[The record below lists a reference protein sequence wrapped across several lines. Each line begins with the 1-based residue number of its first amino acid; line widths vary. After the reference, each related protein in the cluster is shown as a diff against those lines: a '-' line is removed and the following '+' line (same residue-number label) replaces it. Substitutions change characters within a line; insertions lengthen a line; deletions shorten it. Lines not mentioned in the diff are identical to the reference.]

1 MVQKQSPRPRGRPRA
16 YDPGRALADATRAF
30 WHTGFA
36 ATSLD
41 DLGAATGMNRP
52 SLYGAFGDKK
62 ALYLAALDRYI
73 AEGRRLMD
81 EAMDAG
87 TPLPQA
93 LSRVYDAALAMYL
106 PPDGAALGC
115 FLIGTAATEAVADA
129 DVRERLGAGLRA
141 FDRAFEARLKRARAQ
156 GELPADAHPAA
167 LAKVASAILHTLAL
181 RSRAGDSRASLRA
194 TAAAGIALI
203 CGPPPSAAPA
213 PAKRRQRRAAAAA
226 SD

>member
-1 MVQKQSPRPRGRPRA
+1 MVQKQPLRPRGRPRA
-16 YDPGRALADATRAF
+16 YDPERALADATRAF
-30 WHTGFA
+30 WHAGFA

-81 EAMDAG
+81 ETMDAG

-106 PPDGAALGC
+106 PPGGAARGC
-115 FLIGTAATEAVADA
+115 FLVGTAATEAVADA
-129 DVRERLGAGLRA
+129 DVRERLAAGLRS
-141 FDRAFEARLKRARAQ
+141 FDRAFEARLRRARAQ

-167 LAKVASAILHTLAL
+167 LARIASAILHTLAL

-203 CGPPPSAAPA
+203 CGTSPAAPA
-213 PAKRRQRRAAAAA
+213 TPRKRRAAAAA
-226 SD
+226 RD